1 MFLLC
6 GQFALMT
13 CEDGR
18 YAEPEPTTDCERPIS
33 MRFRTLR
40 VPAGGRHFLIAAMCA
55 AAATACGTLHAS
67 SPASPAAAGQP
78 AAVRPAAVSLVIK
91 MTGPGGPPRRWTL
104 RCDPVGGTHPD
115 AAKACRVLL
124 HAKNPFAP
132 LPRGPM
138 CPANAVGTRTATVTG
153 TWFGHPV
160 DATFVQSGCGLPRW
174 TKISQIFS

>member
-6 GQFALMT
+6 GQIALMT

-18 YAEPEPTTDCERPIS
+18 HAEPEPNMDGERPIG
-33 MRFRTLR
+33 MRFRTLQ
-40 VPAGGRHFLIAAMCA
+40 VPAGARNFLIAAVCA
-55 AAATACGTLHAS
+55 AMATACGTLHAS
-67 SPASPAAAGQP
+67 SPASPAAAGQS

-91 MTGPGGPPRRWTL
+91 VTGPGGPPRRWTL

-115 AAKACRVLL
+115 AATACWVLL

-132 LPRGPM
+132 MPRGPM
-138 CPANAVGTRTATVTG
+138 CPANAIGARAASVTG

-160 DATFVQSGCGLPRW
+160 DATFIQSGCGLLRW